1 MGMTI
6 KDIAKKCG
14 VGVSTVSRALNNH
27 PDINPQT
34 KEMILK
40 AVEQNGFVPNNSAR
54 NLKRTD
60 SKTIAIIVKD
70 IDNPFFATMMKI
82 MEQEIHRQNY
92 SFFIHHVG
100 KEQNEVDAALE
111 LVTEK
116 RLRGII
122 FLGGYFKGQKERLA
136 RIKVPI
142 VVSTAGLPEV
152 PGKENCSFV
161 TIDNERESQ
170 KMTEYLCRCGHRQI
184 AILAGSKD
192 DQNIGKMRLS
202 GYKKALKA
210 AKIPVQNKLIRYLDK
225 ESDEYSLENGYRMM
239 KKLIKEEVPFTA
251 VYAISDLM
259 AVGAVRAI
267 AESGK
272 KVPEDCAVAGF
283 DGLDYAAYYNPAVT
297 TIVQPVEEMAKE
309 SVNIL
314 FKMIEN
320 KSGVK
325 GKILRAE
332 LKIRQST
339 TG

>member
-92 SFFIHHVG
+92 SFFIQHVG
-100 KEQNEVDAALE
+100 KEQNELDAALE
-111 LVTEK
+111 LVAEK

-122 FLGGYFKGQKERLA
+122 FLGGYFKGQEDRLA

-142 VVSTAGLPEV
+142 VVSTAGLPELRD
-152 PGKENCSFV
+152 KENCSFV
-161 TIDNERESQ
+161 TIDNEKESQ
-170 KMTEYLCRCGHRQI
+170 KIVEYLCKCGHKRI

-192 DQNIGKMRLS
+192 DKNIGKMRLL
-202 GYKKALKA
+202 GYKKALKT
-210 AKIPVQNKLIRYLDK
+210 AKIPLQSRLIRYLKK
-225 ESDEYSLENGYRMM
+225 ESGEYSLENGYYMM
-239 KKLIKEEVPFTA
+239 KELLKEEVPFTA

-259 AVGAVRAI
+259 AIGAIRAI
-267 AESGK
+267 TESGK
-272 KVPEDCAVAGF
+272 KIPVDCAVAGF

-314 FKMIEN
+314 FQMIEN

-325 GKILRAE
+325 GKVLRAE

-339 TG
+339 AG